1 MSTQA
6 NSKSVLADALGLAVA
21 DIDETTA
28 LYSTAEWNSLA
39 HLRLILAIEEK
50 LSKRLSPQEIVG
62 LVDLKSVDRLL
73 ENQG

>member
-6 NSKSVLADALGLAVA
+6 NSKSILADALGLAVA

-28 LYSTAEWNSLA
+28 LFSTAEWNSLA